1 MKIKDGFLLR
11 TISGE
16 TVVIPMDRALD
27 LNMMIRLNETGR
39 FLWEHLQ
46 EETTTNELVRAVLGT
61 YSIDEA
67 TATSYVEAFID
78 ELEHNGFLI
87 R

>member
-27 LNMMIRLNETGR
+27 LNMMIRLNDTGR

-46 EETTTNELVRAVLGT
+46 EETTVEKLVAAVLSA
-61 YSIDEA
+61 YNIDA
-67 TATSYVEAFID
+67 AAAISHVEAFIN

-87 R
+87 